1 MSLAS
6 TAEAPQVWWLEL
18 PQGRSQAFGTDVGQR
33 GRPGSWLKA
42 VAALLV
48 LCVVML
54 ACPQPARADSLQL
67 DTLMQL
73 LAQTKASRATFSE
86 KKYLSAVETPLE
98 SSGELLY
105 QAPDRLEKRTLK
117 PSLESLVLDK
127 DVLQFER
134 AGRKRSIA
142 LQAYPEVGA
151 FVDSIRATLAGDQ
164 QALARS
170 YRMTLQGKSER
181 WFLQL
186 QPVQAKAAALVA
198 QIKVSGQR
206 ERIDTIEI
214 LQANGDRSV
223 MSVTPVSPSV
233 AASH

>member
-6 TAEAPQVWWLEL
+6 AADMAWAAPGMGSLKRLAWLL
-18 PQGRSQAFGTDVGQR
+18 CGVVLCGLALAWP
-33 GRPGSWLKA
+33 A
-42 VAALLV
+42 VA
-48 LCVVML
+48 
-54 ACPQPARADSLQL
+54 RAESLQL
-67 DTLMQL
+67 DTLMQM
-73 LAQTKASRATFSE
+73 LAQTKASRATFFE

-98 SSGELLY
+98 STGELLY

-117 PSLESLVLDK
+117 PVFESLVLDK

-134 AGRKRSIA
+134 QGRKRSIA
-142 LQAYPEVGA
+142 LQAYPEVGT

-186 QPVQAKAAALVA
+186 QPLQAKAAALVA
-198 QIKVSGQR
+198 QIKLSGQR

-223 MSVTPVSPSV
+223 MSVTPLSQSVSN
-233 AASH
+233 